1 MLNLKEALAEDIRA
15 GIEAGFPSV
24 DSASLRVIV
33 DRPDNP
39 EHGDY
44 ASPVALQLASL
55 VHGKAPMEIVE
66 VIAKHM
72 PKKEYIGRLTA
83 AAPGFL
89 NVRLNPGWLTARL
102 DDIIGA
108 DISAGITTGE
118 GKSANL
124 EFISANPT
132 GPLTLGNI
140 RTAFSV
146 DTLGNVLEC
155 AGYDVTREYYFND
168 AGEQVKKLGESVL
181 RRWLLAQGEQ
191 LDYPPE
197 LYQGDYIVDVAQR
210 VAETL
215 REDDGKELTAADLTD
230 EATLARVSKEAV
242 TILLSEIKREVRES
256 LKISFDVWTSE
267 EELRADGTVA
277 RAIEAL
283 REKGYVYK
291 KDGAEYLKTSA
302 FGDDQ
307 DRVVVKSD
315 GEYAYIAP
323 DIGYHRN
330 KFERGFDEIFT
341 FVGADHQGHLP
352 KLMAAMKILGYDT
365 GRLHLVAAQWLRVVR
380 DGKPVKLS
388 KRAGQVVTPNDLIAE
403 VGYDAARFFMVQHVL
418 TGHMDF
424 DLDLAKERS
433 ERNPVYYVQYAY
445 VRLQSI
451 LRRAKQQE
459 ALEDVSRPL
468 TLSARPALTHTL
480 ELDLMR
486 QLYRLPEVVVDI
498 ASNFEV
504 QALAYYALD
513 LARAVHVFYRHVPV
527 LAAEDAELVKGRLQL
542 VLAARTV
549 LGKTLDLL
557 GLAKPDVM

>member
-1 MLNLKEALAEDIRA
+1 MLNLKEALAADIRV
-15 GIEAGFPSV
+15 GIAAAFPAVDV
-24 DSASLRVIV
+24 DSLTVPIN
-33 DRPDNP
+33 RPDNS

-44 ASPVALQLASL
+44 ASPVALALTKQA
-55 VHGKAPMEIVE
+55 GKPPMAVVE
-66 VIAKHM
+66 EIAKHM

-89 NVRLNPGWLTARL
+89 NVRLNPSWLTARL
-102 DDIIGA
+102 DDVVEADIGA
-108 DISAGITTGE
+108 EIKTGE

-168 AGEQVKKLGESVL
+168 AGAQVKKLGESVL
-181 RRWLLAQGEQ
+181 RRYLIAQGHE
-191 LDYPPE
+191 LEYPE
-197 LYQGDYIVDVAQR
+197 DLYQGEYITEVAQQ
-210 VAETL
+210 VAEKL
-215 REDDGKELTAADLTD
+215 KEDEGKDLSAADLTD
-230 EATLARVSKEAV
+230 EAVLARVSREAV
-242 TILLSEIKREVRES
+242 TILLSEIKRMIRED

-267 EELRADGTVA
+267 EELRRDGTVA
-277 RAIEAL
+277 GAIEAL
-283 REKGYVYK
+283 REKGYIYQ
-291 KDGAEYLKTSA
+291 KDGAEYLKTSV

-323 DIGYHRN
+323 DIGYHRS
-330 KFERGFDEIFT
+330 KYERGFDEIFT

-352 KLMAAMKILGYDT
+352 KLTAAMKILDYDT

-388 KRAGQVVTPNDLIAE
+388 KRAGQIVTPADLIAE
-403 VGYDAARFFMVQHVL
+403 VGYDAARFFMVQHSL

-451 LRRAKQQE
+451 LRRAQQQG
-459 ALEDVSRPL
+459 ALKDVSQPL
-468 TLSARPALTHTL
+468 TLPARPALTHTF

-486 QLYRLPEVVVDI
+486 QLYRLPEVIADI
-498 ASNFEV
+498 ATTFEV
-504 QALAYYALD
+504 HQLAYYALD
-513 LARAVHVFYRHVPV
+513 LARAVHVFYRNVPV
-527 LAAEDAELVKGRLQL
+527 LAADDTQLVASRLQL

-549 LGKTLDLL
+549 LEETLDLL
-557 GLAKPDVM
+557 GLSKPDVM